1 MSEPSLIPTRI
12 PWNQSLMVRISI
24 LCIVLVLCLLAA
36 VWFLATRSYQQV
48 ITHME
53 SRADQI
59 SELVRIR
66 FEERL
71 ESDEDPDFLTDDFQ
85 TIVDGI
91 PVQIHLN
98 PTDSDADSIRSH
110 ADEGGYYFSAEQYF
124 QLSNGAK
131 FEVQMELDFDPQTEL
146 VRAFKNS
153 FLISIS
159 IVFILT
165 LGVMIYLIYNALKP
179 LRDLS
184 DACAEIAHGDLKE
197 VETTSNVGEIQALK
211 TTFNGMVTSL
221 RDKEKV
227 EENLRQAQRLSAIG
241 NLAAGVAHDVRNPL
255 NAIKLISSH
264 ALDTLDKSPELA
276 PTAKQVHTIRN
287 EVGRLEEIVSNFLA
301 LAKEGE
307 LKREPLLIDSLLEEC
322 LQLIR
327 KDAETRGVRVSSELR
342 CTDQIMNL
350 DPRQFNRAVL
360 NVLINALETCPENGR
375 IRLFSRK
382 TASGV
387 EIEIRDDGPGISKDI
402 IDRVFDPYFTTK
414 STGTGLGL
422 SITRSIIE
430 EHNGTISITSSED
443 VGCQVLITL
452 YTDLVT

>member
-1 MSEPSLIPTRI
+1 
-12 PWNQSLMVRISI
+12 MVRISV

-53 SRADQI
+53 SKANQI
-59 SELVRIR
+59 TEQVRIQ

-71 ESDEDPDFLTDDFQ
+71 ESDDEPNDLGNDFRTMVEN
-85 TIVDGI
+85 T
-91 PVQIHLN
+91 PVEFFLN
-98 PTDSDADSIRSH
+98 PTDPDVDSIRSQ
-110 ADEGGYYFSAEQYF
+110 ADERGYYFTAVQNF

-131 FEVQMELDFDPQTEL
+131 VRLEMELDFDPQTEL

-159 IVFILT
+159 IVFFLT

-184 DACAEIAHGDLKE
+184 DTCAEIAEGELKE
-197 VETTSNVGEIQALK
+197 VDTPSTVGEIQALK
-211 TTFNGMVTSL
+211 TTFNGMVASL
-221 RDKEKV
+221 REKEKV

-264 ALDTLDKSPELA
+264 ALDTLEKSPQHA
-276 PTAKQVHTIRN
+276 PTAKQIHTIRN

-307 LKREPLLIDSLLEEC
+307 LKREPQLIDNLLEEC

-327 KDAETRGVRVSSELR
+327 KDAETRGVRIISELR
-342 CTDQIMNL
+342 CTDQVMNL

-360 NVLINALETCPENGR
+360 NVLINALDACPENGR

-382 TASGV
+382 TSDGI
-387 EIEIRDDGPGISKDI
+387 EIEIRDDGPGIPKDV
-402 IDRVFDPYFTTK
+402 IDRIFDPYFTTK

-430 EHNGTISITSSED
+430 EHDGKISISSSED
-443 VGCQVLITL
+443 AGCQVLITL
-452 YTDLVT
+452 NTDPIT